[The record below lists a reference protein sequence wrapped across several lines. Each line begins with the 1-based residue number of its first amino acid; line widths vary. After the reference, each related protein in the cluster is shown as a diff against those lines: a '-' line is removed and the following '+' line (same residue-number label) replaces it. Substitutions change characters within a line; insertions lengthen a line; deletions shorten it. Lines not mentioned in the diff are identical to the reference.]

1 MSVDLSLYLVT
12 DSTPAILKGRDLCS
26 VVEQAIQGGVTVVQ
40 YRDKSNDTGALVETA
55 RKLHQVTKK
64 YNVPLLIN
72 DRVDVAL
79 AIGAEGVHLG
89 QDDMKFEQA
98 KQLLPKDAIIG
109 ISTSTVEE
117 AKKAVA
123 DGADYLGI
131 GTMFATPTKTN
142 TKSVIGTA
150 GTQII
155 LDAIKDSS
163 VGTVSIGGINHSNV
177 QRVIYQSKSSQKS
190 LDGVA
195 IVSAIVAADDPK
207 ASAQKFAELINNAPR
222 FALASNPS
230 RANETEALIS
240 DVPQVIRKMV
250 EVHPLVHN
258 MINFVVSNFVANVA
272 LSIGA
277 SPIMSPYGDEA
288 TDLCKFDGALL
299 INMGTLTSESV
310 SNYLKAIKAYNE
322 RGNPVI
328 YDPVGAA
335 ATQIRRSAVTQLMAG
350 GYFDLIKGNEG
361 EIRQAWGSGAV
372 QQRGVDS
379 GPSTLDG
386 NQKATLARDLARRE
400 RNVVLMTGATDY
412 LSDGERVIAV
422 ENGHPFLGQVTGTGC
437 AIGTISGCFL
447 TAHRSDRLLAV
458 LSGILM
464 YEIAAENAASKEYV
478 RGPGSFVP
486 AFLDEL
492 YAIRTAAAQGD
503 ESWFVGRAKVH
514 ETAVVK
520 SSPIPPHLR
529 FPASATTASRLFLYS
544 SNSLSFSNC
553 KESHPHYTI
562 IMSIMRASR
571 IRNPALFICDVQ
583 EKFRGIY
590 EFPKLISTT
599 DKMLRAANTL
609 NIPVYITTQSRAKLG
624 PTVSE
629 LSPQITGPNIRADI
643 DKTLFSMVTPEIE
656 KLLPPSLDVI
666 IVGIE
671 THICVTQTTLD
682 LLERGHR
689 VYVLVD
695 GVSSMNAEERGIAL
709 ARLRD
714 AGAIVTSSESI
725 LFEILGDAGHEG
737 FKAVSGIV
745 KETKESTKGALGAF
759 SKI

>member
-1 MSVDLSLYLVT
+1 MSVNLSLYLVT
-12 DSTPAILKGRDLCS
+12 DSTPAILQGRDLCT

-40 YRDKSNDTGALVETA
+40 YRDKSNDTGILVETA
-55 RKLHQVTKK
+55 RKLHQVTQK

-98 KQLLPKDAIIG
+98 KQLLPKNAIIG

-155 LDAIKDSS
+155 LDAIKDSP

-177 QRVIYQSKSSQKS
+177 QRVMYQSKSPHKA

-195 IVSAIVAADDPK
+195 IVSAIVAAEDPK
-207 ASAQKFAELINNAPR
+207 ASAQKFAELINNTPR
-222 FALASNPS
+222 FALASNPP
-230 RANETEALIS
+230 RANETEALLK
-240 DVPQVIRKMV
+240 DVPQIIRKMV

-310 SNYLKAIKAYNE
+310 SNYLKAINAYNQ
-322 RGNPVI
+322 RGNPVVF
-328 YDPVGAA
+328 DPVGAA

-422 ENGHPFLGQVTGTGC
+422 GNGHPYLGQVTGTGC

-503 ESWFVGRAKVH
+503 DSWFVGRAKVH
-514 ETAVVK
+514 EVK
-520 SSPIPPHLR
+520 LQSGT
-529 FPASATTASRLFLYS
+529 F
-544 SNSLSFSNC
+544 
-553 KESHPHYTI
+553 
-562 IMSIMRASR
+562 
-571 IRNPALFICDVQ
+571 

-590 EFPKLISTT
+590 EFSKLISTT

-609 NIPVYITTQSRAKLG
+609 NMPVYITTQSRAKLG

-629 LSPQITGPNIRADI
+629 LSPQLTGPNIRADI

-656 KLLPPSLDVI
+656 KLLPASPLDVI

-695 GVSSMNAEERGIAL
+695 GVSSMNHEERGIAL

-725 LFEILGDAGHEG
+725 LFEIIGDAGHEA
-737 FKAVSGIV
+737 FRAVSGLV

>member
-1 MSVDLSLYLVT
+1 MSVNLSLYLVT
-12 DSTPAILKGRDLCS
+12 DSTPAILQGRDLCT

-40 YRDKSNDTGALVETA
+40 YRDKSNDTGILVETA
-55 RKLHQVTKK
+55 RKLHQVTQK

-98 KQLLPKDAIIG
+98 KQLLPKNAIIG

-155 LDAIKDSS
+155 LDAIKDSP

-177 QRVIYQSKSSQKS
+177 QRVMYQSKSPHKA

-195 IVSAIVAADDPK
+195 IVSAIVAAEDPK
-207 ASAQKFAELINNAPR
+207 ASAQKFAELINNTPR
-222 FALASNPS
+222 FALASNPP
-230 RANETEALIS
+230 RANETEALLK
-240 DVPQVIRKMV
+240 DVPQIIRKMV

-310 SNYLKAIKAYNE
+310 SNYLKAINAYNQ
-322 RGNPVI
+322 RGNPVV

-422 ENGHPFLGQVTGTGC
+422 GNGHPYLGQVTGTGC

-503 ESWFVGRAKVH
+503 DSWFVGRAKVH
-514 ETAVVK
+514 EVK
-520 SSPIPPHLR
+520 LQSGT
-529 FPASATTASRLFLYS
+529 F
-544 SNSLSFSNC
+544 
-553 KESHPHYTI
+553 
-562 IMSIMRASR
+562 
-571 IRNPALFICDVQ
+571 

-590 EFPKLISTT
+590 EFSKLISTT

-609 NIPVYITTQSRAKLG
+609 NMPVYITTQSRAKLG

-629 LSPQITGPNIRADI
+629 LSPQLTGPNIRADI

-656 KLLPPSLDVI
+656 KLLPASPLDVI

-689 VYVLVD
+689 VYVVVD
-695 GVSSMNAEERGIAL
+695 GVSSMNHEERGIAL

-725 LFEILGDAGHEG
+725 LFEIIGDAGHEA
-737 FKAVSGIV
+737 FRAVSGLV